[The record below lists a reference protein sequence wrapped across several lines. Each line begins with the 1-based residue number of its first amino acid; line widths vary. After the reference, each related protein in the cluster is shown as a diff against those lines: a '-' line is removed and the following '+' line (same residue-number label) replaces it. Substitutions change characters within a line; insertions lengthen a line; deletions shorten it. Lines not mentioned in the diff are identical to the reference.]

1 MDIIK
6 TNRIE
11 SLFMFEEFRNLK
23 QDEFIMFDIN
33 GIILEVTKN
42 DTQEILFAEMEKRKK
57 FTAISDDERTPR
69 DLTIRGNLIEK
80 FKKSKDID
88 DTLKLIKTATKYSQD
103 NAFPRRELYKILE
116 DKGYIKAVPLKDINT
131 ESLKHF
137 LVGQT
142 MLSLY
147 EYGVIHPK
155 IKIFI
160 GEVEKEEKSVQE
172 D

>member
-11 SLFMFEEFRNLK
+11 SLFMFEEFQNLK

-42 DTQEILFAEMEKRKK
+42 DTQEILFSEMEKRKK

-80 FKKSKDID
+80 FKKAKDISEI
-88 DTLKLIKTATKYSQD
+88 LKLIKTATKYSQD
-103 NAFPRRELYKILE
+103 NAFPRRELYEILE
-116 DKGYIKAVPLKDINT
+116 DKGYVKAVPLKDINT
-131 ESLKHF
+131 KSLKHF

-147 EYGVIHPK
+147 EHGVIHPK
-155 IKIFI
+155 IKVFI
-160 GEVEKEEKSVQE
+160 SEVEKEEKRVQE